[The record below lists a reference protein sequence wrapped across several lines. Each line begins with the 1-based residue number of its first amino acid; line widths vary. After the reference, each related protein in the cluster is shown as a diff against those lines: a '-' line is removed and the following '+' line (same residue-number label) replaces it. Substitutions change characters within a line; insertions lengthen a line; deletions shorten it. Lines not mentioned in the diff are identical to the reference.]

1 MPYSFNGIGTRLYGK
16 RDFRPDGSYVTTE
29 WAAILWI
36 PALPLKSM
44 RIHETAGTDVGVF
57 SNLKYVILEQTPY
70 LHKKQVLC
78 VYSFAAAVVACFLL
92 GLAYLD
98 YGNEFL
104 VWVAVALLAMIPY
117 ALRRRARN
125 NALVGG
131 QGRPVPIIQ

>member
-1 MPYSFNGIGTRLYGK
+1 
-16 RDFRPDGSYVTTE
+16 
-29 WAAILWI
+29 
-36 PALPLKSM
+36 M